1 MCGVIFATVSE
12 TGRRETNEDAYL
24 AIKVGVRYIFAV
36 ADGLGGCRAGEVASS
51 HAISI
56 VERTVRTGT
65 EPAKVLLENAVSDAH
80 REIISEGNLNP
91 AHYGMATTLVAVI
104 VDPDCR
110 CTVINVGDS
119 RAYRIDGLVRHTKD
133 HSYVQSLL
141 ETGEITPAEAW
152 RHPFGNI
159 ITQAIGDRDLP
170 IVPDIYETDAKD
182 TYLVLSSDGM
192 HDYVPED
199 RIAEIVRSNGQNL
212 GRSCNQ
218 LVAEALAEG
227 SDDNITV
234 IVARIGEPE
243 KKEETQH

>member
-1 MCGVIFATVSE
+1 MCGVSFATVSE
-12 TGRRETNEDAYL
+12 KGRRETNEDAYL
-24 AIKVGVRYIFAV
+24 AIKAGNRYIFAV

-56 VERTVRTGT
+56 LERTVKTGT
-65 EPAKVLLENAVSDAH
+65 EPAKVLLEHAVSAAH
-80 REIISEGNLNP
+80 VEIISEGNLNP
-91 AHYGMATTLVAVI
+91 AQYGMATTLVAAI
-104 VDPDCR
+104 VDQDCR

-141 ETGEITPAEAW
+141 DAGEITPAEAW

-170 IVPDIYETDAKD
+170 IVPDIYETDAKG

-199 RIAEIVRSNGQNL
+199 RIAEIVRSNGQDL
-212 GRSCNQ
+212 ERSCNQ
-218 LVAEALAEG
+218 TRRR
-227 SDDNITV
+227 STC
-234 IVARIGEPE
+234 RGE
-243 KKEETQH
+243 